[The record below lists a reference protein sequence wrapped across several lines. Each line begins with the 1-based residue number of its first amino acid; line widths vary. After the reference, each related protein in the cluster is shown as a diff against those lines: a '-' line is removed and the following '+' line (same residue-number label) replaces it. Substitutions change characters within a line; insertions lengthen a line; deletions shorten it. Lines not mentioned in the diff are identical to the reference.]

1 MPPAKEDPQSCQL
14 SQLPVAKPSCKG
26 TQPAQRFM
34 LRQGACEKKMP
45 LGFLGALLSGKNIW
59 SFDARFKPISQGS
72 EVTLWASGS
81 CIAVETS
88 DYFWNLTFSEVQG
101 CSGSSSTENKHWS
114 LHRGILFD
122 FIVNVLNPMCYPPN
136 ALSSTSL
143 AFSSRHSFVVKFWG
157 TKHMWRRCAPCVSPK
172 CSSWLQNLNMLLH
185 SWGNINKDLKIIT
198 GTIRRKKKSVSC

>member
-1 MPPAKEDPQSCQL
+1 MW
-14 SQLPVAKPSCKG
+14 
-26 TQPAQRFM
+26 
-34 LRQGACEKKMP
+34 EKAP

-72 EVTLWASGS
+72 EVTPWASGS

-101 CSGSSSTENKHWS
+101 CSGSSCAEKKQWS

-122 FIVNVLNPMCYPPN
+122 FVVNVLNPMCYPPN

-143 AFSSRHSFVVKFWG
+143 AFYSRHSFVVKFWG
-157 TKHMWRRCAPCVSPK
+157 TKHMWRRWAPCVSPK
-172 CSSWLQNLNMLLH
+172 CSSWLQNWNVLLH
-185 SWGNINKDLKIIT
+185 SWRSINKNSKIIT
-198 GTIRRKKKSVSC
+198 GTIRRKKKSASC